1 MDWKLSGLTEEEFRT
16 QYDTAGREAFRWD
29 TSIAWKSLN
38 RIVCRGYDVNE
49 LAERI
54 SFSDMVFVLFQ
65 GRLPTMNE
73 EAMLTYDMIAFV
85 EHAFSPSAVSA
96 RAVAVGRPL
105 LPSAIAAGVMTFGFA
120 HGPGWQYS
128 EMMAEYLGRAEREG
142 HSSAEMADIL
152 VAEHLRDSRKI
163 LGLHQ
168 PQHTDG
174 DPRAYRL
181 IAKAKELGV
190 ARNYLAFQEE
200 IVAAFQRK
208 TGKHLHPNMLG
219 AGGSVLLDLGFSP
232 LAGWAIGVL
241 CRAFSCAA
249 HAIEEMTEQSAWRAS
264 RSNPMVDLLD
274 LSLQGPKHYYGPPNR
289 PVPTKEDRQKAEL
302 EGRVLPDTLPFQSP
316 RARKRKATLTGVP
329 NPQHRPL

>member
-1 MDWKLSGLTEEEFRT
+1 MDWSSSGLTEEEYHA
-16 QYDTAGREAFRWD
+16 QYDTSGREPFHWE

-49 LAERI
+49 LAERA
-54 SFSDMVFVLFQ
+54 SFADMIFVLFQ
-65 GRLPTMNE
+65 GRLPTLNE
-73 EAMLTYDMIAFV
+73 EAMLMYDMIAFV

-105 LPSAIAAGVMTFGFA
+105 LPAAIAAGIMTFGFA

-128 EMMAEYLGRAEREG
+128 EMMTEYLARAEREG
-142 HSSAEMADIL
+142 RSPADMARIL
-152 VAEHLRDSRKI
+152 IEEHRRDGRKI

-168 PQHTDG
+168 PQHTEG

-181 IAKAKELGV
+181 ITKAKELGV
-190 ARNYLAFQEE
+190 ARKHLAFQEE
-200 IVAAFQRK
+200 IVAAFRNE
-208 TGKHLHPNMLG
+208 TGKTLHPNMLG
-219 AGGSVLLDLGFSP
+219 SGGSILLDLGFSP

-274 LSLQGPKHYYGPPNR
+274 LALQGPKYYYGPASR
-289 PVPTKEDRQKAEL
+289 SVPTKEERQKAEV
-302 EGRVLPDTLPFQSP
+302 EGRVLKDTLPSENVRTRR
-316 RARKRKATLTGVP
+316 RAKV
-329 NPQHRPL
+329 